1 MTHLI
6 SAALIYSGLAVIAF
20 GLVIAGRSAALTEN
34 DAEKLAVGARP
45 HELKWIL
52 VQRGRTVSRG
62 LAMIVLGLIA
72 NIAGV
77 LMMQLFA

>member
-20 GLVIAGRSAALTEN
+20 GLVVAARSAALTEN
-34 DAEKLAVGARP
+34 DAEKLAVGAPP